1 MKDFDGKVAVITGAA
16 SGLGRE
22 FANVAAALGMKLV
35 IADVQVHP
43 LEHACEELKAQGAEV
58 LAMVCDVRKGR
69 LVQELGDAAMARFG
83 AVHLVFNNAGVGAGG
98 LVWEST
104 ESDWEWV
111 LGVNLWGVIHGVRV
125 FTRLMLECARHQ
137 PGFEGH
143 IVNTAS
149 MAGLLNPPA
158 MGVYNVSKHAVVSL
172 TETLYHDL
180 QLVEAPIGVSVL
192 CPYFI
197 PTAIV
202 HSHRHRPEDV
212 RNEEVATASQLAAQA
227 LVEKAV
233 ASGKV
238 SAAEVARMTFNAV
251 RDGEFYIYSHNHA
264 LDSVVERMDAIVNE
278 KLPPDPYRA
287 RPQVRELLRS
297 KL

>member
-1 MKDFDGKVAVITGAA
+1 
-16 SGLGRE
+16 
-22 FANVAAALGMKLV
+22 
-35 IADVQVHP
+35 
-43 LEHACEELKAQGAEV
+43 
-58 LAMVCDVRKGR
+58 
-69 LVQELGDAAMARFG
+69 
-83 AVHLVFNNAGVGAGG
+83 
-98 LVWEST
+98 
-104 ESDWEWV
+104 
-111 LGVNLWGVIHGVRV
+111 
-125 FTRLMLECARHQ
+125 
-137 PGFEGH
+137 
-143 IVNTAS
+143 
-149 MAGLLNPPA
+149 

-212 RNEEVATASQLAAQA
+212 RNEGVATASQLAAQA

-287 RPQVRELLRS
+287 KPQVREMLRS